1 MIVGLIRLDR
11 GDVELLG
18 QSRRNHQNHCEQDA
32 MHIHNSSTSH
42 ESSRIFGGEASPF
55 FKMAY
60 AIVMKPGLAIL
71 ATLGVLLAQNPDAA
85 AFNPPWTPA
94 ETIQVG
100 DLLKIFQK
108 KNGTPIFYVGF
119 AQLYKSKHIPG
130 SIYAGPGR
138 AEEGLAELKKAVAKV
153 PKDSE
158 IVLYCG

>member
-1 MIVGLIRLDR
+1 
-11 GDVELLG
+11 
-18 QSRRNHQNHCEQDA
+18 
-32 MHIHNSSTSH
+32 
-42 ESSRIFGGEASPF
+42 
-55 FKMAY
+55 MAY
-60 AIVMKPGLAIL
+60 AIVMKPGLAIF

-158 IVLYCG
+158 IVLYCGCCPWDHCPNMKPAYKLLHSLGYTKVFITEIPAGFQKDWIEKGYPVEGNSAPNGN